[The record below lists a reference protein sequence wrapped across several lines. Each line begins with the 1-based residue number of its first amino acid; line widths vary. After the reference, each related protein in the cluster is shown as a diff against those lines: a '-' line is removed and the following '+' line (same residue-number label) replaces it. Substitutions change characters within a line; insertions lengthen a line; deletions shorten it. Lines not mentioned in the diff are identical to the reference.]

1 MRNVNLFQPRE
12 CRVFT
17 EFGRYA
23 LGPLSSCFIYA
34 SFLSLF
40 SALALCVYLETASEE
55 CGKRTTEKHIL
66 AHWRR
71 EACAEMAQVA
81 VFRFSSCAAT
91 AFTHFFICVALLRV
105 RLRGPLRASCA
116 STSTSRHRQLSRP
129 YFASHVPLLLRTP
142 LRICCFPLLTQA
154 VDIFAGSNG
163 HEDLRENGRTKKQLC
178 C

>member
-1 MRNVNLFQPRE
+1 MRRTRNVNLFQLRE

-17 EFGRYA
+17 KFGRYA
-23 LGPLSSCFIYA
+23 LGPLSSCFICA

-40 SALALCVYLETASEE
+40 SALASCVDLETASEE

-91 AFTHFFICVALLRV
+91 AFTHFLYASHCFVFVYEARCGPPALQL
-105 RLRGPLRASCA
+105 PLRRIVNSLDLTLRRMCRCCYERLCA
-116 STSTSRHRQLSRP
+116 
-129 YFASHVPLLLRTP
+129 Y
-142 LRICCFPLLTQA
+142 A
-154 VDIFAGSNG
+154 VF
-163 HEDLRENGRTKKQLC
+163 HY
-178 C
+178 

>member
-1 MRNVNLFQPRE
+1 MRRMRNVNLFQPRE

-23 LGPLSSCFIYA
+23 LGPLSSCFICA

-40 SALALCVYLETASEE
+40 SALALCVDLETASDE

-81 VFRFSSCAAT
+81 VSASRLAPQLHLPTFYMRRIASCSFTRPTAGLLRFNFHFAASST
-91 AFTHFFICVALLRV
+91 LSTLLCVA
-105 RLRGPLRASCA
+105 CA
-116 STSTSRHRQLSRP
+116 VAVTNA
-129 YFASHVPLLLRTP
+129 FAHMLFSITN
-142 LRICCFPLLTQA
+142 
-154 VDIFAGSNG
+154 AG
-163 HEDLRENGRTKKQLC
+163 R
-178 C
+178 